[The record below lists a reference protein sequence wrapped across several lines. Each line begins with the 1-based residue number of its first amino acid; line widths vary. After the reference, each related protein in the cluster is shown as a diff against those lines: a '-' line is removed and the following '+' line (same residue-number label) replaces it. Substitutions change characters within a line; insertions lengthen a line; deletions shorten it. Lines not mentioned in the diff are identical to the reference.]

1 MKRLWYAGLLGLA
14 CFELAAVWYI
24 MPLPGSQRIGSL
36 DLAYALHTWRWP
48 VRLGLVALAAAG
60 LPAAWRA
67 AAARRARWPVVA
79 AAATAVVAVYA
90 ALDAV
95 DAVAAKLNG
104 RPRQTLGWQTPA
116 ARFLA
121 LAEAG

>member
-36 DLAYALHTWRWP
+36 DVAYALHTWRWP

-60 LPAAWRA
+60 LPAAGGP
-67 AAARRARWPVVA
+67 AARRARWPVVA
-79 AAATAVVAVYA
+79 AAATAVVALHA
-90 ALDAV
+90 AL